1 MEEHDGFTEGKMRRN
16 SGESLTF
23 QINVCFYPKPLEK
36 LNDDTTDT
44 LIPDVGCIY
53 DFCLF
58 YVFKAYWI
66 SVKVAIRKDQRGYF

>member
-1 MEEHDGFTEGKMRRN
+1 MEEHDGFTGGNMRRD

-44 LIPDVGCIY
+44 LLMLAVY
-53 DFCLF
+53 M
-58 YVFKAYWI
+58 I
-66 SVKVAIRKDQRGYF
+66 SVYFMSSRHIGSV